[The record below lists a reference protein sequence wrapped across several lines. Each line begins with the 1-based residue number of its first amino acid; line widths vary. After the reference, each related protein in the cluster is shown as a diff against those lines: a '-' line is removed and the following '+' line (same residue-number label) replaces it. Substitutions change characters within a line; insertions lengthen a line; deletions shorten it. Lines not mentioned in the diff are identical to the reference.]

1 MPKPAEGALLAIMS
15 VSLRKALKALQQL
28 PEDSQA
34 ALVERFQDMVARA
47 RIDAK
52 LAESEARGGETASDT
67 FFAELRAEFGG

>member
-1 MPKPAEGALLAIMS
+1 MTSQI
-15 VSLRKALKALQQL
+15 

-52 LAESEARGGETASDT
+52 LAESEATGGETAANA
-67 FFAELRAEFGG
+67 FFAALRAEFGG